1 MDTEVVAEEV
11 AVVLAEVVVEEV
23 DMEVHEVHPWVVED
37 TTKVAMVKEVGIKE
51 EEVVAAAATAA
62 GEDNSRI
69 KEVGMMAMAVG
80 VKAGETIPEEDSKTQ
95 IKADG
100 EMTIMAK
107 VEVEET
113 TTDLPKIKAAEEAT
127 ATTAKIKAAM
137 EVDQEMVVRWEADTT
152 KDTEV
157 ALCDNLEAETETHLM
172 EVDLEAAVV
181 TAAVLVVDVEVD
193 EAEVEAE
200 AAVEAVDTCNLQMTM
215 I

>member
-1 MDTEVVAEEV
+1 
-11 AVVLAEVVVEEV
+11 
-23 DMEVHEVHPWVVED
+23 MEVHEVHPWVVED
-37 TTKVAMVKEVGIKE
+37 TTKVAMVKEVGIK

-157 ALCDNLEAETETHLM
+157 IKI
-172 EVDLEAAVV
+172 
-181 TAAVLVVDVEVD
+181 LVS
-193 EAEVEAE
+193 
-200 AAVEAVDTCNLQMTM
+200 N
-215 I
+215 

>member
-1 MDTEVVAEEV
+1 
-11 AVVLAEVVVEEV
+11 
-23 DMEVHEVHPWVVED
+23 
-37 TTKVAMVKEVGIKE
+37 
-51 EEVVAAAATAA
+51 
-62 GEDNSRI
+62 
-69 KEVGMMAMAVG
+69 MMAMAVG

-127 ATTAKIKAAM
+127 ATTAKIKAA
-137 EVDQEMVVRWEADTT
+137 
-152 KDTEV
+152 TEV

-181 TAAVLVVDVEVD
+181 TAVVLVVDVEVD

>member
-1 MDTEVVAEEV
+1 
-11 AVVLAEVVVEEV
+11 
-23 DMEVHEVHPWVVED
+23 
-37 TTKVAMVKEVGIKE
+37 
-51 EEVVAAAATAA
+51 
-62 GEDNSRI
+62 
-69 KEVGMMAMAVG
+69 MAMAVG

-113 TTDLPKIKAAEEAT
+113 ITDLPKIKAAEEAT

-172 EVDLEAAVV
+172 EVEL
-181 TAAVLVVDVEVD
+181 D

>member
-1 MDTEVVAEEV
+1 
-11 AVVLAEVVVEEV
+11 
-23 DMEVHEVHPWVVED
+23 MEVHEVHPWVVED

-51 EEVVAAAATAA
+51 EVVVAAAATAA

-113 TTDLPKIKAAEEAT
+113 TTDLSKIKAAEEEAT

-137 EVDQEMVVRWEADTT
+137 GVDQEMVVRWEADTT
-152 KDTEV
+152 KVTEV
-157 ALCDNLEAETETHLM
+157 IKI
-172 EVDLEAAVV
+172 
-181 TAAVLVVDVEVD
+181 LVSS
-193 EAEVEAE
+193 
-200 AAVEAVDTCNLQMTM
+200 
-215 I
+215 

>member
-1 MDTEVVAEEV
+1 
-11 AVVLAEVVVEEV
+11 
-23 DMEVHEVHPWVVED
+23 MEVHEVHPWVVED
-37 TTKVAMVKEVGIKE
+37 TTKVATVKEGGIKE
-51 EEVVAAAATAA
+51 EVVVAAAAATAA

-157 ALCDNLEAETETHLM
+157 IKI
-172 EVDLEAAVV
+172 
-181 TAAVLVVDVEVD
+181 LVS
-193 EAEVEAE
+193 
-200 AAVEAVDTCNLQMTM
+200 N
-215 I
+215 

>member
-1 MDTEVVAEEV
+1 
-11 AVVLAEVVVEEV
+11 
-23 DMEVHEVHPWVVED
+23 MEVHEVHPWVVED

-51 EEVVAAAATAA
+51 EVVVAAAATAA

-69 KEVGMMAMAVG
+69 KEVGMMAMAAG

-107 VEVEET
+107 VEEET

-127 ATTAKIKAAM
+127 VTTAKIKAAM

-157 ALCDNLEAETETHLM
+157 KI
-172 EVDLEAAVV
+172 
-181 TAAVLVVDVEVD
+181 LVF
-193 EAEVEAE
+193 
-200 AAVEAVDTCNLQMTM
+200 N
-215 I
+215 

>member
-1 MDTEVVAEEV
+1 
-11 AVVLAEVVVEEV
+11 
-23 DMEVHEVHPWVVED
+23 MEVHEVHPWVVED
-37 TTKVAMVKEVGIKE
+37 TTKVATVKEVGIK

-137 EVDQEMVVRWEADTT
+137 EVDQEVVVRWEVDTT

-157 ALCDNLEAETETHLM
+157 KI
-172 EVDLEAAVV
+172 
-181 TAAVLVVDVEVD
+181 LVF
-193 EAEVEAE
+193 
-200 AAVEAVDTCNLQMTM
+200 N
-215 I
+215 

>member
-1 MDTEVVAEEV
+1 
-11 AVVLAEVVVEEV
+11 
-23 DMEVHEVHPWVVED
+23 MEVHEVHPWVVED
-37 TTKVAMVKEVGIKE
+37 TTKVDMVKEVGIKE
-51 EEVVAAAATAA
+51 EVVVAAAATAA

-127 ATTAKIKAAM
+127 VTTAKIKAAM

-157 ALCDNLEAETETHLM
+157 IKI
-172 EVDLEAAVV
+172 
-181 TAAVLVVDVEVD
+181 LVS
-193 EAEVEAE
+193 
-200 AAVEAVDTCNLQMTM
+200 N
-215 I
+215 

>member
-1 MDTEVVAEEV
+1 
-11 AVVLAEVVVEEV
+11 
-23 DMEVHEVHPWVVED
+23 
-37 TTKVAMVKEVGIKE
+37 
-51 EEVVAAAATAA
+51 
-62 GEDNSRI
+62 
-69 KEVGMMAMAVG
+69 MAMAVG

-107 VEVEET
+107 GEAEET

-172 EVDLEAAVV
+172 RWTWRRRWLRRRSWWWTWRWTRPRWRPRRPWRRWIHVI
-181 TAAVLVVDVEVD
+181 
-193 EAEVEAE
+193 
-200 AAVEAVDTCNLQMTM
+200 C
-215 I
+215 

>member
-1 MDTEVVAEEV
+1 VEAL
-11 AVVLAEVVVEEV
+11 AAEVVVEEV

-37 TTKVAMVKEVGIKE
+37 MTKVVMEEVGTKE
-51 EEVVAAAATAA
+51 EAVVVATVV
-62 GEDNSRI
+62 GEDNSRVI
-69 KEVGMMAMAVG
+69 KEVGMMAMAAG
-80 VKAGETIPEEDSKTQ
+80 VKTGVTIPEQDSQTK

-100 EMTIMAK
+100 EMTIMVKEA
-107 VEVEET
+107 ET
-113 TTDLPKIKAAEEAT
+113 IMDLPKIKAAVEAM
-127 ATTAKIKAAM
+127 ATTAAKIKAAM
-137 EVDQEMVVRWEADTT
+137 EADQEVMVRWEADTT

>member
-1 MDTEVVAEEV
+1 
-11 AVVLAEVVVEEV
+11 
-23 DMEVHEVHPWVVED
+23 
-37 TTKVAMVKEVGIKE
+37 
-51 EEVVAAAATAA
+51 
-62 GEDNSRI
+62 
-69 KEVGMMAMAVG
+69 MMAMAVG

-127 ATTAKIKAAM
+127 VTTAKIKAAM

-157 ALCDNLEAETETHLM
+157 IKI
-172 EVDLEAAVV
+172 
-181 TAAVLVVDVEVD
+181 LVS
-193 EAEVEAE
+193 
-200 AAVEAVDTCNLQMTM
+200 N
-215 I
+215 